1 MARAATLAGGKQAHQ
16 RSSAGAHRSFLP
28 FSPVALVHCFSTGD
42 AAATVLH
49 SSGALEAHT
58 AERPFRSF
66 PRN

>member
-1 MARAATLAGGKQAHQ
+1 MARAATLAGGKRPPALT
-16 RSSAGAHRSFLP
+16 GSFLP

-42 AAATVLH
+42 AAATVLC